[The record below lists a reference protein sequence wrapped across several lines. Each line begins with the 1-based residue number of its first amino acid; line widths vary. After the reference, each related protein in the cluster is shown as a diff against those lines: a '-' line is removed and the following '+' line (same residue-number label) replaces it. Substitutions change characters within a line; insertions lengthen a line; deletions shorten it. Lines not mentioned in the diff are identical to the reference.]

1 MRCASAGLKQFSF
14 RFGDIA
20 LFYALLDAL
29 SLPERWRLKLRH
41 YFWRPPAFHALL
53 SRLARGEISDGEGPV
68 AALTATLADEDPAR
82 AEELVANYLET
93 NDLPLSGNRTIGEIT
108 ERLLDHAADL
118 RSEPLP
124 REVATVIDYYLAV
137 EASPREAIDRIAMIG
152 KGAGIDLG
160 PALYVMS
167 RRFDLL
173 GRDAASIS
181 ARRRFATE
189 FGRDLEYYSG
199 LVFQIEAGGD
209 ETSPIAGGG
218 RYDGLLRSVGATRRR
233 AGGRLRHPHRAPARL
248 RQGARLMAAKLT
260 IAVPAK
266 GRLKD
271 NAAAL
276 FERAGLTLR
285 KTGHERGY
293 SGVMQGLD
301 GVEVAF
307 LSAAEIVHQL
317 KSGRVHIGITGEDL
331 IRETLP
337 DVEGSVE
344 FLAPLGFGRADVVV
358 AVPDCWI
365 DVVRMADL
373 EDVAAQF
380 ARVHGR
386 RLRVATK
393 YLNLTRRFF
402 ASAGVAG
409 YRIVESVGATEGTPA
424 AGTAELIVDITTT
437 GTTLAPIT

>member
-1 MRCASAGLKQFSF
+1 M
-14 RFGDIA
+14 
-20 LFYALLDAL
+20 
-29 SLPERWRLKLRH
+29 P
-41 YFWRPPAFHALL
+41 
-53 SRLARGEISDGEGPV
+53 
-68 AALTATLADEDPAR
+68 
-82 AEELVANYLET
+82 
-93 NDLPLSGNRTIGEIT
+93 
-108 ERLLDHAADL
+108 
-118 RSEPLP
+118 
-124 REVATVIDYYLAV
+124 
-137 EASPREAIDRIAMIG
+137 
-152 KGAGIDLG
+152 
-160 PALYVMS
+160 
-167 RRFDLL
+167 
-173 GRDAASIS
+173 
-181 ARRRFATE
+181 
-189 FGRDLEYYSG
+189 
-199 LVFQIEAGGD
+199 
-209 ETSPIAGGG
+209 
-218 RYDGLLRSVGATRRR
+218 
-233 AGGRLRHPHRAPARL
+233 
-248 RQGARLMAAKLT
+248 AKLS

-271 NAAAL
+271 AAAAL
-276 FERAGLTLR
+276 FEQVGLALR

-293 SGVMQGLD
+293 SGVMHKLD

-317 KSGRVHIGITGEDL
+317 KIGRVHLGVTGEDL

-344 FLAPLGFGRADVVV
+344 FLRPLGFGRADVVV

-380 ARVHGR
+380 ARQHGR

-409 YRIVESVGATEGTPA
+409 YRIVESVGATEGTPV

-437 GTTLAPIT
+437 GTTLAANHLKLLEDGLILKSQAHLFAARGAEWNKGAIRLRDAILDRLAGGAA

>member
-1 MRCASAGLKQFSF
+1 
-14 RFGDIA
+14 
-20 LFYALLDAL
+20 
-29 SLPERWRLKLRH
+29 
-41 YFWRPPAFHALL
+41 
-53 SRLARGEISDGEGPV
+53 
-68 AALTATLADEDPAR
+68 
-82 AEELVANYLET
+82 
-93 NDLPLSGNRTIGEIT
+93 
-108 ERLLDHAADL
+108 
-118 RSEPLP
+118 
-124 REVATVIDYYLAV
+124 
-137 EASPREAIDRIAMIG
+137 
-152 KGAGIDLG
+152 
-160 PALYVMS
+160 
-167 RRFDLL
+167 
-173 GRDAASIS
+173 
-181 ARRRFATE
+181 
-189 FGRDLEYYSG
+189 
-199 LVFQIEAGGD
+199 
-209 ETSPIAGGG
+209 
-218 RYDGLLRSVGATRRR
+218 
-233 AGGRLRHPHRAPARL
+233 
-248 RQGARLMAAKLT
+248 MAAKLT

-317 KSGRVHIGITGEDL
+317 EAGRVHIGITGEDL

-437 GTTLAPIT
+437 GTTLAANHLKVLEDGLILQSQAHLFAARGAQWTKSALRLREAILDRLSKAAKSGAASTMIARLVLAALLLCVLACRGDRRAVAHHHPPPWREGRCLEAVRRRARTCGGARRDLSRPQRREVAVRRRRGACRLPRHHLHTLELAAPAAGTWSLPLTLYAAPPGGDKKAFEVTLNQPHASRRRGPACPTLHGRARPW